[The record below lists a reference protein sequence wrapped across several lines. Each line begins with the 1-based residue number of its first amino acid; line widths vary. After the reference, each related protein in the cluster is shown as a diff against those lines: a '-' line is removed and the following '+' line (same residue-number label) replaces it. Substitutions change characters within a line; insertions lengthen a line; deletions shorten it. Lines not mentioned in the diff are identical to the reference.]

1 LSVRQL
7 KDLSRLT
14 QSFTNLDNLI
24 PEDIQYLNRIHS
36 LGPYRSQ
43 IKEFLDI
50 HKPYF
55 IYEEQ
60 VYFLEDIASY
70 HIHAADYFV
79 KEAPRGGHS
88 NYGGNNL
95 DHFNPIVNEEG
106 PLGSK
111 DVKLRNSRKLEKSKS
126 SSLYP
131 EDWSEILCDLKAIE
145 VMTSDKVVIKISEDL
160 KSLEFIGFTTE
171 GLKIRIY
178 YDIANKRIKT
188 HHPFW
193 KEI

>member
-36 LGPYRSQ
+36 LGPYRAQ

-55 IYEEQ
+55 IHEEQ

-79 KEAPRGGHS
+79 KKAPRGGHS
-88 NYGGNNL
+88 NYQGNKINY
-95 DHFNPIVNEEG
+95 FNPTINKQSSLGAKEVRFYNSRHVNEI
-106 PLGSK
+106 K
-111 DVKLRNSRKLEKSKS
+111 DS
-126 SSLYP
+126 SIYP
-131 EDWSEILCDLKAIE
+131 ETWSEYVCDLKAIE
-145 VMTSDKVVIKISEDL
+145 VMRSEYVEISERTKGTL
-160 KSLEFIGFTTE
+160 TFKGKSTE
-171 GLKIRIY
+171 GLDIVVH
-178 YDIANKRIKT
+178 YDIANKRIKS
-188 HHPFW
+188 HYPNSEKF
-193 KEI
+193 

>member
-1 LSVRQL
+1 MSVRQL

-14 QSFTNLDNLI
+14 QNFTNLDNLI

-36 LGPYRSQ
+36 LGPYRAQ

-70 HIHAADYFV
+70 HIHAADYFI
-79 KEAPRGGHS
+79 KKAPRGGHS
-88 NYGGNNL
+88 NYQGNKINY
-95 DHFNPIVNEEG
+95 FNPIVDKEG
-106 PLGSK
+106 PLGAK
-111 DVKLRNSRKLEKSKS
+111 DVIFYNSRNSELFKP

-131 EDWSEILCDLKAIE
+131 EAWSEYLCDLKAIE
-145 VMTSDKVVIKISEDL
+145 VMMSNDSNISKETPGVLTFFGKTS
-160 KSLEFIGFTTE
+160 E
-171 GLKIRIY
+171 GLEIIVH
-178 YDIANKRIKT
+178 YDIANKRLRSHYPDLEK
-188 HHPFW
+188 F
-193 KEI
+193 